1 MIGLHTKMLE
11 PFLNGDPDR
20 ATATPEADQKIR
32 PESCLMNIG
41 RQLKRIEEQIICRDG
56 SLVHFSLGVAKGDSI
71 HRITRNDK
79 PVQSGQQDRTM
90 KKTVLT
96 AQELLEDSFR
106 LGLEILE
113 SGYKPTLI
121 IAIWRGGT
129 PVGMA
134 LQEILAYCGVTSDH
148 IAIRT
153 SSYEGVDKRGAV
165 SVHGLN
171 YIIKKIC
178 YDDRI
183 LIVDDVFD
191 TGNTIVAVIEELSRR
206 ARGNTPEDIRVAV
219 PWFKPT
225 RNETDRVP
233 DYYLH
238 ETAEWL
244 VFPHELD
251 ALSVEEMRQYR
262 PQLSEIVYGPEAVTG

>member
-1 MIGLHTKMLE
+1 M
-11 PFLNGDPDR
+11 D
-20 ATATPEADQKIR
+20 
-32 PESCLMNIG
+32 
-41 RQLKRIEEQIICRDG
+41 
-56 SLVHFSLGVAKGDSI
+56 
-71 HRITRNDK
+71 
-79 PVQSGQQDRTM
+79 
-90 KKTVLT
+90 KTVLT
-96 AQELLEDSFR
+96 AQDLLEDSFR
-106 LGLEILE
+106 LGIEVLEDGFE
-113 SGYKPTLI
+113 PTLI

-134 LQEILAYCGVTSDH
+134 VQEILAYCGVASDH

-153 SSYEGVDKRGAV
+153 SSYSGVDERGAV
-165 SVHGLN
+165 AVHGLN
-171 YIIKKIC
+171 YIVKKVC
-178 YDDRI
+178 HDDRV

-191 TGNTIVAVIEELSRR
+191 TGNTIVAVIDELSRR

-225 RNETDRVP
+225 RNETNIVP

-251 ALSVEEMRQYR
+251 ALTPEELLASR
-262 PQLSEIVYGPEAVTG
+262 PELHKIVYPLPR